1 MSEASFEFRID
12 KWLFHVPKDRYYNE
26 NDSWVKIDKDIATV
40 GITDFRQTMVGDIV
54 FVELPEPGTA
64 VEQFDEASSF
74 ESVKTVLDL
83 ISPVSGV
90 IKEINGTLL
99 DNPELVNHDPYGDGW
114 FIKVEVKDFTSDKQN
129 LLSPEGYFDY
139 MKRKAEEEQK
149 RLKGIL

>member
-129 LLSPEGYFDY
+129 LLGPEGYFDY

>member
-26 NDSWVKIDKDIATV
+26 NDSWVKIDKNIATV

-54 FVELPEPGTA
+54 FVELPELGTA
-64 VEQFDEASSF
+64 VEQFYEASSF

-129 LLSPEGYFDY
+129 LLSPKGYFDY